1 MGTLYMI
8 QLPSLHLPTFSS
20 SISPSFSQS
29 PLKILT
35 HRRRTI
41 TRSSIKSFLDLTPQN
56 KPRSL
61 NIDLEIHDFTG
72 DSPDYDAVIIG
83 CGPSGLRLASLASE
97 HGLLICCVDPS
108 PLLLWPNNYGVWVDE
123 FEAMNLTDT
132 LDKVWPSATVIIND
146 QKSKHLDRPY
156 GRVNRK
162 YLKSKLIQACVSN
175 GVKFHI
181 AKACKVEQYQ
191 EFKSTVLCSDG
202 KELKASLVID
212 ASGFASSF
220 MECENTTLKR
230 NHGYQLAHGI
240 LAEVERHPFEL
251 DKMMLMDWRDD
262 HLGNEPYLRARNE
275 ITPTFL
281 YAMPL
286 SSDLIFLEETSLVSR
301 QVMSYGEVKQ
311 RMVARLRH
319 LGIKVKSVVED
330 EKCLIPMGGALPRL
344 PAQSVVGVGGA
355 AGLVHPSTGYMVAR
369 ALGAAELMA
378 EAMVECLGSVRMVRG
393 KALQRRVWTR
403 VWSGERMRERE
414 FYCFGMETL
423 LQLGLKGTRSFFD
436 AFFDLD
442 PYYWHGFLSSRLSLE
457 ELALLSFS
465 LFAHASLP
473 SRMDIVTKCPLPF
486 ARLVANLANQAI

>member
-1 MGTLYMI
+1 MGALNMI
-8 QLPSLHLPTFSS
+8 QLPSLHLATFSS
-20 SISPSFSQS
+20 FISPSFSQS
-29 PLKILT
+29 SLKTLT
-35 HRRRTI
+35 PTRRSI
-41 TRSSIKSFLDLTPQN
+41 TRSSSLKSFLDLTPEY
-56 KPRSL
+56 KPQSL
-61 NIDLEIHDFTG
+61 NIDLERHDFTG
-72 DSPDYDAVIIG
+72 GSPDYDAVIIG
-83 CGPSGLRLASLASE
+83 CGPSGLRLASLASK
-97 HGLLICCVDPS
+97 HGLRICCLDPS

-156 GRVNRK
+156 GRVNRN

-175 GVKFHI
+175 GVKFHV
-181 AKACKVEQYQ
+181 AKACKVEHQ

-202 KELKASLVID
+202 KELNASLVID
-212 ASGFASSF
+212 ASGFTTSF
-220 MECENTTLKR
+220 MEYENTLKR

-240 LAEVERHPFEL
+240 LAEVEHHPFEL
-251 DKMMLMDWRDD
+251 DKMVLMDWRDD
-262 HLGNEPYLRARNE
+262 HLGNEPYLRARNKT
-275 ITPTFL
+275 TPTFL

-286 SSDLIFLEETSLVSR
+286 SSGLIFLEETSLVSR
-301 QVMSYGEVKQ
+301 PVMSYREVKQ

-330 EKCLIPMGGALPRL
+330 EKCLIPMGGPLPRL
-344 PAQSVVGVGGA
+344 PQSVVGVGGA
-355 AGLVHPSTGYMVAR
+355 SGLVHPSTGYMVAR
-369 ALGAAELMA
+369 ALGTAELMA

-393 KALQRRVWTR
+393 KALQRKVWTS

-442 PYYWHGFLSSRLSLE
+442 PYYWHGFLSSRLSLQ

-473 SRMDIVTKCPLPF
+473 SRMDIITKCPLPL
-486 ARLVANLANQAI
+486 ARLVANLAANQAI